1 MRPLDRIASV
11 CLAVVAA
18 GCAQTSTPP
27 APGALAPEPAAATSR
42 PTPHAKAI
50 PAVTLDGYKKEV
62 AARIAAKNP
71 HLFNDPLPEMFKSI
85 VVLDITIDRD
95 GNLTHVGVR
104 RSNGFKQ
111 LEARAMESVR
121 EAAPYAAPNTLVRRG
136 GGSVQFLETFL
147 FRADGRF
154 QIRSLVEKT

>member
-1 MRPLDRIASV
+1 MTPQRIPQS
-11 CLAVVAA
+11 
-18 GCAQTSTPP
+18 
-27 APGALAPEPAAATSR
+27 
-42 PTPHAKAI
+42 KAI

-71 HLFNDPLPEMFKSI
+71 HIFNDPLPEMFKSI

-95 GNLTHVGVR
+95 GNLAHVGVR

-136 GGSVQFLETFL
+136 AGSVQFLETFL
-147 FRADGRF
+147 FRHDGRF
-154 QIRSLVEKT
+154 VIRSLVEKA